1 MISVDEKA
9 LIKKRNLMT
18 ENWDPWIDEGYAD
31 ASSNMMVPKTEAVA
45 VSCRIIRLEPG
56 GHTGMHSHD
65 RIHHVMALDGLP
77 ELETD
82 TERVEL
88 GEFIAVKVD
97 ANVPHRFVNRTYK
110 EAIIQ
115 VLNVFQ
121 K

>member
-1 MISVDEKA
+1 
-9 LIKKRNLMT
+9 MT
-18 ENWDPWIDEGYAD
+18 ENWEPWIDEGYTG

-77 ELETD
+77 VLETD

-88 GEFIAVKVD
+88 SDYMAVKID
-97 ANVPHRFVNRTYK
+97 TMVPHRFVNKTDK
-110 EAIIQ
+110 DAIIQ
-115 VLNVFQ
+115 VLNIFR

>member
-1 MISVDEKA
+1 
-9 LIKKRNLMT
+9 
-18 ENWDPWIDEGYAD
+18 
-31 ASSNMMVPKTEAVA
+31 
-45 VSCRIIRLEPG
+45 
-56 GHTGMHSHD
+56 
-65 RIHHVMALDGLP
+65 MALDGLP